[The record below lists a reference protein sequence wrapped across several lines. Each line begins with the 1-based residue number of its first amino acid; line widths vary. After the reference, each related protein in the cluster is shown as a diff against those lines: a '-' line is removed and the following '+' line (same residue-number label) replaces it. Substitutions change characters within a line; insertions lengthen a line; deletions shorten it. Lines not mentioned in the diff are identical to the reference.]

1 LEEVMEAR
9 NAGQKSL
16 IRSIES
22 ALSIDASN
30 TQISVNAQ
38 LISGIIEL
46 LIKKEILSKEEVLS
60 LIEEKKEMLVSRYT
74 NNKEKFEM
82 IDSLDLYYL
91 MSVETEQ
98 AFDKFKGEIENL

>member
-1 LEEVMEAR
+1 MEAR